1 MKKLFLC
8 ITVLAGILFNSC
20 TNTLDEVLVPDNTT
34 NLSQES
40 LAQSGFLTNETLSE
54 DEIMFIG
61 QMCANE
67 QFPTSRSSYS
77 LEIADIHPFMTDGGR
92 ILAYAVNYKGGG
104 YSIISANQKYYPV
117 IAYSESG
124 RIDTDYTKSIRILH
138 SSWI

>member
-77 LEIADIHPFMTDGGR
+77 LEIADIHPFMTDG
-92 ILAYAVNYKGGG
+92 
-104 YSIISANQKYYPV
+104 
-117 IAYSESG
+117 
-124 RIDTDYTKSIRILH
+124 
-138 SSWI
+138 